1 MFFSDSAAAIYRRWL
16 KSQTALACLAVLLFA
31 LSAAFCGLQLEPDYF
46 WHVKLGEWIVQHQSI
61 MEADT
66 FSWTAQE
73 YPVTEFAHSW
83 LGSVVIYLFSLLGRY
98 FSYQHAGA
106 ILYELCFYAILF
118 GVLLFVQ
125 RQDISDLG
133 SDLTVSSL
141 LAIFPALCTV
151 TVSPRPQAMG
161 YILFALTLYLL
172 RSWEK
177 RKGSVLRVYF
187 LPLIALL
194 WANLH
199 GGTAPMM
206 LAFCAGTLLAS
217 FVRVE
222 AGQFTFNETPR
233 KRQIH
238 LAAATGL
245 SGITMLINPYGFKL
259 FLYSFLYNNSACKE
273 GIQEWMPATIYSGF
287 GLVFLALFAVI
298 IAFSNRKFTLV
309 SIVPIILS
317 GGLTLLY
324 VRGTPYLGIAMSFF
338 LTDSLA
344 RYTGDISRPVKKGIL
359 WGVLL
364 CISGLL
370 LLYGGVHF
378 PETRDTWEKASWHV
392 SDTMANEIKSGHYK
406 RLYND
411 YNTGGMLIYYGIPV
425 FIDSR
430 ADLYPEE
437 VLRDGKELSTL
448 TGNPEEILTRYDFDA
463 ILVDTSSPLYDY
475 LSINSKYHLEYEE
488 TNLAL
493 FEPNNRM

>member
-1 MFFSDSAAAIYRRWL
+1 MTSDLASATLASNENNCNLSI
-16 KSQTALACLAVLLFA
+16 KSCVCFAVP
-31 LSAAFCGLQLEPDYF
+31 SISNVKIEPPPF
-46 WHVKLGEWIVQHQSI
+46 
-61 MEADT
+61 
-66 FSWTAQE
+66 
-73 YPVTEFAHSW
+73 
-83 LGSVVIYLFSLLGRY
+83 GRY

-106 ILYELCFYAILF
+106 ILYELCFCAILF

-206 LAFCAGTLLAS
+206 LAFCAGTLLVS

-233 KRQIH
+233 KRKIH

-309 SIVPIILS
+309 SIVPVILS

-344 RYTGDISRPVKKGIL
+344 RYTGDIGRPVKKGIL

-370 LLYGGVHF
+370 FLYGGVHF
-378 PETRDTWEKASWHV
+378 SETRDTWEKASWHV

>member
-1 MFFSDSAAAIYRRWL
+1 
-16 KSQTALACLAVLLFA
+16 
-31 LSAAFCGLQLEPDYF
+31 
-46 WHVKLGEWIVQHQSI
+46 
-61 MEADT
+61 
-66 FSWTAQE
+66 
-73 YPVTEFAHSW
+73 
-83 LGSVVIYLFSLLGRY
+83 
-98 FSYQHAGA
+98 
-106 ILYELCFYAILF
+106 
-118 GVLLFVQ
+118 
-125 RQDISDLG
+125 
-133 SDLTVSSL
+133 
-141 LAIFPALCTV
+141 
-151 TVSPRPQAMG
+151 
-161 YILFALTLYLL
+161 
-172 RSWEK
+172 
-177 RKGSVLRVYF
+177 
-187 LPLIALL
+187 
-194 WANLH
+194 
-199 GGTAPMM
+199 
-206 LAFCAGTLLAS
+206 
-217 FVRVE
+217 
-222 AGQFTFNETPR
+222 
-233 KRQIH
+233 
-238 LAAATGL
+238 
-245 SGITMLINPYGFKL
+245 MLINPYGFKL

-287 GLVFLALFAVI
+287 GLVFLVLFAVI

-309 SIVPIILS
+309 SIVPVILS

-344 RYTGDISRPVKKGIL
+344 RYTGDIGRPVKKGIL